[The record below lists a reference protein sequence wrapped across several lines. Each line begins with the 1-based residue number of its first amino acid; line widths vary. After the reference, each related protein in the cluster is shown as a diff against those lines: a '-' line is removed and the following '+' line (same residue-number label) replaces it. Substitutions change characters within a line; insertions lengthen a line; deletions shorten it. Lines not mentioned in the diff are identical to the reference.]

1 MATNI
6 EIDIFSID
14 GTISLNQNAG
24 LYSKPFVYLLAK
36 NNIIA
41 YIAKASQVQSL
52 SLCRY
57 VIVLALIHNS
67 WLKFQTFYSNRVTH
81 NIIGK
86 CLFAW
91 TKRIELP
98 LEASDVSQGNSHQSE
113 KQEDPHVRSEVDLTA
128 QQHL

>member
-6 EIDIFSID
+6 EIDIFSVN

-24 LYSKPFVYLLAK
+24 LYSKLFVYLLAK

-67 WLKFQTFYSNRVTH
+67 GLKFQTFYSNRVTH
-81 NIIGK
+81 NIIEK
-86 CLFAW
+86 CLFA
-91 TKRIELP
+91 
-98 LEASDVSQGNSHQSE
+98 
-113 KQEDPHVRSEVDLTA
+113 
-128 QQHL
+128 